1 MIAQLPGYQVGFD
14 DSGDGLPVVF
24 LHGFPHDRT
33 LWTAQRTSLAP
44 HVRCIVPD
52 LRGFGHSSTHG
63 PFSMDQYADDVV
75 ALLDWLGIEAA
86 VVCGLSMGGYVAMA
100 MWRRHP
106 DRIRALIFSDTKAGA
121 DEEDTRARRDALIAL
136 VKRDGARAIAD
147 AQLQGM
153 LGKETRAR
161 RPDVVNAVRV
171 MMARQSVAG
180 ITGALQALRD
190 RPDSR
195 ETLGTITVPTLV
207 VVGEE
212 DVLTPINEA
221 RAIAEAL
228 PAAARVRMEI
238 IAGAGH
244 LPCVERSAATTHAV
258 SDFLASLVD
267 SV

>member
-14 DSGDGLPVVF
+14 ESGVGLPVVM

-33 LWTAQRTSLAP
+33 LWTAQRLSLAP
-44 HVRCIVPD
+44 QVRCIVPD

-86 VVCGLSMGGYVAMA
+86 VLCGLSMGGFVAMA

-106 DRIRALIFSDTKAGA
+106 GRIRALIFSDTRAGA
-121 DEEDTRARRDALIAL
+121 DSDEARTRRDELIAI
-136 VKRDGARAIAD
+136 VKRDGSRAIAD

-161 RPDVVNAVRV
+161 RPDVVNTVRV
-171 MMARQSVAG
+171 MMARQSAAG
-180 ITGALQALRD
+180 ITGAPQALRD

-207 VVGEE
+207 VVGED
-212 DVLTPINEA
+212 DVLTPIKEA

-244 LPCVERSAATTHAV
+244 LPCVERPAATTHAL
-258 SDFLASLVD
+258 SDFLATLAD

>member
-1 MIAQLPGYQVGFD
+1 MIANLPGYQVGFE
-14 DSGDGLPVVF
+14 DSGEGLPVVF

-33 LWTAQRTSLAP
+33 LWTAQRLSLAP

-63 PFSMDQYADDVV
+63 PFSMDQYADDIV
-75 ALLDWLGIEAA
+75 ALLDWLGIDAA

-106 DRIRALIFSDTKAGA
+106 DRIRALVFSDTKAGA
-121 DEEDTRARRDALIAL
+121 DDAETRVRRDDLIAM
-136 VKRDGARAIAD
+136 VKRDGSRAIAD

-153 LGKETRAR
+153 LGKESRAR
-161 RPDVVNAVRV
+161 RPDVVNTVRV

-207 VVGEE
+207 VVGED
-212 DVLTPINEA
+212 DVLTPIKEA

-228 PAAARVRMEI
+228 PTAARVRMEI

-244 LPCVERSAATTHAV
+244 LPCIERPAATTHAL
-258 SDFLASLVD
+258 SDFLATLTD

>member
-1 MIAQLPGYQVGFD
+1 MIAKLAGYQVGFD
-14 DSGDGLPVVF
+14 DTGSGPPVVF

-33 LWTAQRTSLAP
+33 LWTAQRVSLAP
-44 HVRCIVPD
+44 QVRCIVPD

-75 ALLDWLGIEAA
+75 ALLDWLGIESA

-100 MWRRHP
+100 MWRRYP

-121 DEEDTRARRDALIAL
+121 DDEVTRGKRDDLIAL
-136 VKRDGARAIAD
+136 VRRDGSRAIAN

-153 LGKETRAR
+153 LGKQSRE
-161 RPDVVNAVRV
+161 RPDVVNTIRAI
-171 MMARQSVAG
+171 MARQSVAG

-207 VVGEE
+207 VVGED
-212 DVLTPINEA
+212 DVLTPIKEA

-228 PAAARVRMEI
+228 PAAARVRIEI

-244 LPCVERSAATTHAV
+244 LPCIERPAATTHAF
-258 SDFLASLVD
+258 SDFLATLAD